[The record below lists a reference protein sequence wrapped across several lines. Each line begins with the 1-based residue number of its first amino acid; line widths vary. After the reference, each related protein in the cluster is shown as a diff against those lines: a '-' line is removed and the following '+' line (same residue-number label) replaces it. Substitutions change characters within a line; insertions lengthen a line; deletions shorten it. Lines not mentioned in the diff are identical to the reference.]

1 MNIYIQ
7 RFISKTPKAL
17 VKIQKLFAT
26 LALSIGAALAFMV
39 QQNMTNLDLFKILSY
54 CGVAIAFSIPILQFA
69 TEDKTLQNK

>member
-26 LALSIGAALAFMV
+26 LTLSIGGALAFMV
-39 QQNMTNLDLFKILSY
+39 QQNMIDLSLFKILSY
-54 CGVAIAFSIPILQFA
+54 CGVAVAFAIPILQFA
-69 TEDKTLQNK
+69 TEDKNLQNQ